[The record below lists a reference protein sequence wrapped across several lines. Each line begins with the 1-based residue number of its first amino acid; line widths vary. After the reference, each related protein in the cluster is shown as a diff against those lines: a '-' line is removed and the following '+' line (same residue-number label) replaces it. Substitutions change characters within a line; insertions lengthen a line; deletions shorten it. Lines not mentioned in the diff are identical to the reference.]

1 MLDSKKLQHRFKYPI
16 KPSTVVEPCTECEIN
31 EDCGDWDLN
40 HMKCEKSKC
49 ICGQNWLIGKNRR
62 CNKLNRSGIKVKRFV
77 IASVLA
83 QVVDKIDG
91 IIFGAISSNY
101 AYSVKREMVMYLKN
115 SQLISA
121 KTS

>member
-1 MLDSKKLQHRFKYPI
+1 
-16 KPSTVVEPCTECEIN
+16 
-31 EDCGDWDLN
+31 
-40 HMKCEKSKC
+40 MKCVKSKC

-62 CNKLNRSGIKVKRFV
+62 CNKLNRSGIGVKRFM

-83 QVVDKIDG
+83 QVVPKIDG
-91 IIFGAISSNY
+91 IVFRAITSNY
-101 AYSVKREMVMYLKN
+101 AYTVKREMAMYLKN